1 VVSAFSERGEL
12 MLRFCLVALMIVFS
26 YRVSAEE
33 IGLSQ
38 KTLLDDEIPIGPVA
52 LCSVESIAGLLWQD
66 GKYKTVNYKKS
77 NYIIQKMDHRS
88 VTDVKDVP
96 NNISCF
102 YGLGN
107 EKSQNSVF
115 KKDVIYTNMNLVS
128 VRNLN
133 RCYTIRAQGDPYA
146 EKFLIADSCKE
157 KLDIEENAVTIRCN
171 TDGIRFDFQPS
182 GEMLRYFTPS
192 IDFLR
197 TQYRDSIFVESGN
210 CTKLY

>member
-1 VVSAFSERGEL
+1 
-12 MLRFCLVALMIVFS
+12 MLRLCVLALFIVFS

-38 KTLLDDEIPIGPVA
+38 KTLLNDEIPIGPVA
-52 LCSVESIAGLLWQD
+52 LCTVENNAGLLWRD

-96 NNISCF
+96 SNVSCF
-102 YGLGN
+102 YGLGDGR
-107 EKSQNSVF
+107 SQKSVF
-115 KKDVIYTNMNLVS
+115 KKDIRGTFVANIGVVDMRILH
-128 VRNLN
+128 

-146 EKFLIADSCKE
+146 EAFLFADSCTE
-157 KLDIEENAVTIRCN
+157 ELDIERNAVTIRCN

-182 GEMLRYFTPS
+182 GEMLRYGTPK
-192 IDFLR
+192 IDFSVSE
-197 TQYRDSIFVESGN
+197 YRDSIYVENGN
-210 CTKLY
+210 CSKLY